1 MKDLNKELEQI
12 TEEIN
17 AIDKRLD
24 KILQEQIN
32 ENEEIPFGLFSIVDN
47 NVKLELFI
55 DENLF
60 EEDELN
66 KLEQIANIMQ
76 EVLISIH
83 QREINN

>member
-1 MKDLNKELEQI
+1 MEDLNKELEQI

-32 ENEEIPFGLFSIVDN
+32 ENEEIPFGLFSIVNN

-83 QREINN
+83 QREENK

>member
-1 MKDLNKELEQI
+1 MEDLNKELEQI

-32 ENEEIPFGLFSIVDN
+32 ENEETPFGLFSIVDN

-60 EEDELN
+60 EEVELK
-66 KLEQIANIMQ
+66 KLEEIANIMQ
-76 EVLISIH
+76 GILISIH
-83 QREINN
+83 QREEDK

>member
-1 MKDLNKELEQI
+1 MEDLNKELEQI

-32 ENEEIPFGLFSIVDN
+32 KNEEIPFGLFSIVDN

-60 EEDELN
+60 EEVELK
-66 KLEQIANIMQ
+66 KLEEIANIMQ
-76 EVLISIH
+76 GILISIH
-83 QREINN
+83 QREKNK

>member
-1 MKDLNKELEQI
+1 MEDLNKELEQI

-17 AIDKRLD
+17 TIDKRLD

-32 ENEEIPFGLFSIVDN
+32 ENEETPFGLFSIVDN

-60 EEDELN
+60 EEVELK
-66 KLEQIANIMQ
+66 KLEEIANIMQ
-76 EVLISIH
+76 GILISIH
-83 QREINN
+83 QREENK

>member
-1 MKDLNKELEQI
+1 MEDLNKELEQI

-83 QREINN
+83 QIENK

>member
-1 MKDLNKELEQI
+1 MEDLNKELEQI

-32 ENEEIPFGLFSIVDN
+32 ENEETPFGLFSIVDN

-60 EEDELN
+60 EEVELK
-66 KLEQIANIMQ
+66 KLEEIANIMQ
-76 EVLISIH
+76 GILISIH
-83 QREINN
+83 QREGNK

>member
-1 MKDLNKELEQI
+1 MEDLNKELEQI

-17 AIDKRLD
+17 AIDERLD

-60 EEDELN
+60 EEVELK
-66 KLEQIANIMQ
+66 KLEEIANIMQ
-76 EVLISIH
+76 GILISIH
-83 QREINN
+83 QREENK

>member
-1 MKDLNKELEQI
+1 MEDLNKELEQI

-32 ENEEIPFGLFSIVDN
+32 ENEETPFGLFSIVDN

-83 QREINN
+83 QREGNK

>member
-1 MKDLNKELEQI
+1 MEDLNKELEQI

>member
-1 MKDLNKELEQI
+1 MEDLNKELEQI

-32 ENEEIPFGLFSIVDN
+32 ENEETPFGLFSIVDN

-60 EEDELN
+60 EEEELK
-66 KLEQIANIMQ
+66 KLEEIANIMQ

-83 QREINN
+83 QREKNK

>member
-1 MKDLNKELEQI
+1 MEDLNKELEQI

-32 ENEEIPFGLFSIVDN
+32 ENEETPFGLFSIVDN

-60 EEDELN
+60 EEVELK
-66 KLEQIANIMQ
+66 KLEEIANIMQ
-76 EVLISIH
+76 GILISIH
-83 QREINN
+83 QREKNK

>member
-1 MKDLNKELEQI
+1 MEDLNKELEQI

-83 QREINN
+83 QRENK